1 MAKNG
6 SNSIS
11 SEAAKQQN
19 DDDDV
24 ITSRPLATLCIIDLF
39 WCLYILPS
47 IQTIASTYYYT
58 NGLVGTP
65 RKTIFS
71 DEIPTGGR
79 KFYHHYSACKMGR
92 GQDGRLPTKIYLPAG
107 LGEEEGWGE
116 GWDGGVFFLF
126 AENIFAG
133 RWLQR
138 LRRWRYCLSKSAN
151 VRLQKSCIFIGLEVQ
166 AGWMA
171 IWKNHFGPFVKKK
184 CFLIV
189 WWK

>member
-1 MAKNG
+1 MLLPPAAAAAMAKNG

-65 RKTIFS
+65 GKTIFS
-71 DEIPTGGR
+71 DEISTGGR

-107 LGEEEGWGE
+107 LGEEEGVGRRRM
-116 GWDGGVFFLF
+116 
-126 AENIFAG
+126 G
-133 RWLQR
+133 RWR
-138 LRRWRYCLSKSAN
+138 FFCSPRTFS
-151 VRLQKSCIFIGLEVQ
+151 Q
-166 AGWMA
+166 AGGYNACEDGDTAYQNQPMSA
-171 IWKNHFGPFVKKK
+171 CKNYVFS
-184 CFLIV
+184 
-189 WWK
+189 